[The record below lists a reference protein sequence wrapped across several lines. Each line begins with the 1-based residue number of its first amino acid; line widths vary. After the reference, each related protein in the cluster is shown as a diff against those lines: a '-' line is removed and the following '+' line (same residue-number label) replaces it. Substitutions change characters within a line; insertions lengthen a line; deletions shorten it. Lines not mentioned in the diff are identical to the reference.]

1 MTSRSAFLSGAK
13 PRRFRVLRRKALTW
27 LPWRNS
33 QGPRP
38 GQFRVL
44 ASGFRVSA
52 LSKRHKSGTAT
63 PRERHPS
70 PSSAATSP
78 HGRWCGRLADCGVS
92 RFQDTVGRH
101 CRQWPRVDQIVGLRP
116 GSLTLIKGFSGIAI
130 CRVRNYVARVIMSGQ
145 ESVTISAIP
154 AFGESAR

>member
-1 MTSRSAFLSGAK
+1 MPAKKHMMGITHWPFNPSFLGVRRIDKHALCHGGQTPGCTAWLARMTSRSAFLSGAK

-63 PRERHPS
+63 PPRGIHLQAPPRRRRMADG
-70 PSSAATSP
+70 AADWQTAVFRAFKIQS
-78 HGRWCGRLADCGVS
+78 D
-92 RFQDTVGRH
+92 
-101 CRQWPRVDQIVGLRP
+101 
-116 GSLTLIKGFSGIAI
+116 GIADNGLVLT
-130 CRVRNYVARVIMSGQ
+130 R
-145 ESVTISAIP
+145 
-154 AFGESAR
+154 